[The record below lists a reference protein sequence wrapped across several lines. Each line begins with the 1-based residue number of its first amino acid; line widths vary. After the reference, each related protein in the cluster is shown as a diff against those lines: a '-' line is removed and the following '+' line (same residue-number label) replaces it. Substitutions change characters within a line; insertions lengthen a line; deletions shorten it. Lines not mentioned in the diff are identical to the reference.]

1 MGNLILD
8 YANEFFDQYLDRVG
22 KLLIPFYP
30 ASSIAE
36 VREAIPHDLDQNAM
50 KVITTRWPFFT
61 ATRRHAIE
69 ETESGFPSCNIIKT
83 SFQVFYNS
91 LKGGLYANTE
101 QVASITPGVKVGFK
115 QKYVLRFI
123 IALVTNAWRSIQL
136 LNYGIEIEKN
146 DIHKNKTSA

>member
-1 MGNLILD
+1 VL
-8 YANEFFDQYLDRVG
+8 
-22 KLLIPFYP
+22 
-30 ASSIAE
+30 
-36 VREAIPHDLDQNAM
+36 
-50 KVITTRWPFFT
+50 
-61 ATRRHAIE
+61 
-69 ETESGFPSCNIIKT
+69 
-83 SFQVFYNS
+83 YNS
-91 LKGGLYANTE
+91 LKGGLDANTE